1 MGLIYLPAIVSVTCY
16 FEKKRSFATGIAVCG
31 SGVGTFIFAPLTEVL
46 VNQFAWKGA
55 MLIISALTLNCVIFG
70 MLFRPLEAP
79 RKKALYDAAAASSAD
94 PEAACALVSS
104 GAANASPN
112 NNHAGNHLTAS
123 HPQLLQVPAD
133 GSPDAKR
140 RFGGSQGYLTVQQDQ
155 QQQPINGSRSRLSSR
170 VSLNSSRKSSTHDLA
185 NASGVMYKKDVLYSG
200 SMLNIPEYRCPCS
213 INPGLRT
220 RDSFFFF
227 FLILLPLC
235 RLDPKNFSRSVL
247 RIPEETD
254 AVAEPD
260 KLTVCGCIPC
270 SRESYDTYKEMM
282 DFSLLKDPV
291 FMLFTLSNFCTSIGF
306 NVPYVYMKVHLFYS
320 FGT

>member
-1 MGLIYLPAIVSVTCY
+1 MNSKLFFTIFFQGISIRFSIIIKFVIFFFLKWIGFGLGLIYLPAIVSVTCY

-112 NNHAGNHLTAS
+112 NNHAGNHLTVS

-213 INPGLRT
+213 INPRLRT

-227 FLILLPLC
+227 FNCASFMQIGSEELLS
-235 RLDPKNFSRSVL
+235 FRSPHSG
-247 RIPEETD
+247 RD
-254 AVAEPD
+254 
-260 KLTVCGCIPC
+260 
-270 SRESYDTYKEMM
+270 
-282 DFSLLKDPV
+282 
-291 FMLFTLSNFCTSIGF
+291 
-306 NVPYVYMKVHLFYS
+306 
-320 FGT
+320 